1 MPLVST
7 KNKGGHA
14 LIRETANAT
23 YVIAGNNSVSNI
35 ASAGETVNTAAFSQ
49 IWWTGDWTIK
59 RGANTVFVLKDSGYW
74 DFNGAGVSLSE
85 FGSANL
91 VIEAANTGTIII
103 EMSKQ
108 SDFVSEY

>member
-14 LIRETANAT
+14 FIRDTANAT
-23 YVIAGNNSVSNI
+23 YVVAGNNAVSNI
-35 ASAGETVNTAAFSQ
+35 ASVGETVVTAAVSQ

-59 RGANTVFVLKDSGYW
+59 RGANTIFVLKDSGYW
-74 DFNGAGVSLSE
+74 DFNGAGVSLGE

-91 VIEAANTGTIII
+91 VLEAANTGTIMI
-103 EMSKQ
+103 ELLKQ
-108 SDFVSEY
+108 STFTSEY